1 MAIDDNGQVVEG
13 GVDCHAAVDPSH
25 LLDRSGV
32 GCFQE
37 CLVINLSKNYFY
49 ANAVKKSAKCP
60 KSGYIQYIVKE
71 MKIIKEAKNA
81 NFSKVGAVSNAHD
94 VWIFKLGVSSPNI

>member
-1 MAIDDNGQVVEG
+1 MSFVGQEW
-13 GVDCHAAVDPSH
+13 SW
-25 LLDRSGV
+25 LFSGMF
-32 GCFQE
+32 GHQPIKKSFLC
-37 CLVINLSKNYFY
+37 NAD